1 MSIDGVL
8 SDLLEIL
15 IGVPQGSILGPIL
28 FLIYVNDL
36 PEWSNLL
43 ALLFADDT
51 TLLASDD
58 NIDDLILHVNSEFK
72 KIVTFFRAHKL
83 SLHPEKTQ
91 FILFKKF
98 LIQVPNKKSSPQQ
111 QLCQCMSPHHKLP
124 HHVF

>member
-58 NIDDLILHVNSEFK
+58 NIDDLILHVRSEFK
-72 KIVTFFRAHKL
+72 KIVKRATEE
-83 SLHPEKTQ
+83 EKNSRDLWNEWYNGTG
-91 FILFKKF
+91 L
-98 LIQVPNKKSSPQQ
+98 NGWWD
-111 QLCQCMSPHHKLP
+111 
-124 HHVF
+124 